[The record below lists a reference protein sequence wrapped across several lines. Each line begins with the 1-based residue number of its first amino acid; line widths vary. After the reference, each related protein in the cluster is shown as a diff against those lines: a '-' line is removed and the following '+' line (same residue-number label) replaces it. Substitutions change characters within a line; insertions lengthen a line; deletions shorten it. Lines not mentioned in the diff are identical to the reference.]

1 MHSPKGDPT
10 YIKNKDRYFLEIAK
24 VVGQASTHPKSP
36 GGCVV
41 VRDRELVGEGRSL
54 LTDSGS
60 EVDCVAYA
68 IAAAAKNGTP
78 MMGAV
83 IYTTRYPFT
92 QSIFQA
98 HVMGIKKIMILAHE
112 WEPYYASEFRKA
124 ARLARELG
132 ISIEPLFDDEDQ
144 RFTVNTYDR
153 DINQEQFT
161 DANPFAPDE
170 YDNDPKESA
179 TDDNSTPF

>member
-1 MHSPKGDPT
+1 
-10 YIKNKDRYFLEIAK
+10 
-24 VVGQASTHPKSP
+24 
-36 GGCVV
+36 
-41 VRDRELVGEGRSL
+41 
-54 LTDSGS
+54 
-60 EVDCVAYA
+60 
-68 IAAAAKNGTP
+68 
-78 MMGAV
+78 
-83 IYTTRYPFT
+83 
-92 QSIFQA
+92 
-98 HVMGIKKIMILAHE
+98 
-112 WEPYYASEFRKA
+112 
-124 ARLARELG
+124 